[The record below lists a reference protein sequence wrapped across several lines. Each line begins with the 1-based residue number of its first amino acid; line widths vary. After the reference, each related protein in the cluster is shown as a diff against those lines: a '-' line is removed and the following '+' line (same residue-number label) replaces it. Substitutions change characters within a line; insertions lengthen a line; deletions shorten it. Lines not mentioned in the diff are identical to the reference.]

1 MMKGASR
8 SDRLNDWV
16 SRQLQGTLARNPDW
30 GHERRHR
37 NDRRSRHFW
46 SVLYG
51 SFNPRRRRPARR
63 VSDTRFQPVDWYSA
77 HLLAVS
83 IGILLLSAADAF
95 LTGILLVH
103 GADEIN
109 PIMAVFVYRNVAVFA
124 ALKMGLT
131 SDSIVVM
138 VFLSRYRF
146 MKLFRVD
153 LVLYVVLLIYAW
165 LIGYE
170 IWMLKSAGAGPLL

>member
-1 MMKGASR
+1 MREVTAARPPTWGI
-8 SDRLNDWV
+8 DR
-16 SRQLQGTLARNPDW
+16 RNRTD
-30 GHERRHR
+30 RRHR
-37 NDRRSRHFW
+37 VFW

-63 VSDTRFQPVDWYSA
+63 LDDSRFHPIDWYSA

-83 IGILLLSAADAF
+83 IGILLLSATDAF
-95 LTGILLVH
+95 LTGILLLH
-103 GADEIN
+103 GADEVN

-124 ALKMGLT
+124 AIKMAMTGISVT
-131 SDSIVVM
+131 VM

-146 MKLFRVD
+146 MRVLRVD
-153 LVLYVVLLIYAW
+153 LVLYAVLLVYFW

-170 IWMLKSAGAGPLL
+170 IWMLHGSSDLPVL